1 MNIGKTLFAQV
12 MEFIPWSSFSRIVK
26 RYQGDAGVRSLSPK
40 FDTCGRKRGVLG
52 CVLASRSRKINSL
65 AVLAERFL

>member
-26 RYQGDAGVRSLSPK
+26 RYQGDAYALCSCKPVNGQATINGHGV
-40 FDTCGRKRGVLG
+40 G
-52 CVLASRSRKINSL
+52 ASK
-65 AVLAERFL
+65 V